1 MHNFACRSGCA
12 AALLVV
18 AIARYDSS
26 SRLASP
32 PATTAKLHKLF
43 LRGAYVQRLTLT
55 SSHPLLDSLTYFSE
69 PYGDTYFDRQIK
81 LLSLV

>member
-1 MHNFACRSGCA
+1 
-12 AALLVV
+12 LLVV

-43 LRGAYVQRLTLT
+43 LRGALVFMLADQGDRVEL
-55 SSHPLLDSLTYFSE
+55 PLVRRM
-69 PYGDTYFDRQIK
+69 PPHCQIHRA
-81 LLSLV
+81 SDEQAE